1 MRHWLF
7 HPLLFYPL
15 AAILAALVIAVSI
28 QPQKW
33 PRAPAPVAGEI
44 TEGALVLERD
54 AFNSPSG
61 SAGQDF
67 TVVRNFWGAPQT
79 LKLAVHPNQPA
90 PTPAEQGV
98 RIELTPAAAEIIGE
112 RAVRVEVNY
121 NPLPVNPASGLAVS
135 LQGIAPA
142 EWVSQPIEP
151 QAGVATFTLP
161 ASMAVNAIG
170 LRVISEGEDQAY
182 GVEITRIRV
191 VPQTQ

>member
-7 HPLLFYPL
+7 HPLVFYPL
-15 AAILAALVIAVSI
+15 AAILAVLAIAVSI

-33 PRAPAPVAGEI
+33 PRAPAPVSGEI
-44 TEGALVLERD
+44 VEGALVLQRD

-79 LKLAVHPNQPA
+79 LKIAVHPGQPA

-98 RIELTPAAAEIIGE
+98 RIELTPEAAQIIGE

-121 NPLPVNPASGLAVS
+121 IALPVNPADALAVS

-151 QAGVATFTLP
+151 QPGVAIFALP

-170 LRVISEGEDQAY
+170 LRAITEGDDQSY
-182 GVEITRIRV
+182 GVEITRIRI